1 MCFLKMGGYFK
12 INLMTIIPNPYPIRG
27 KGQSHALKLASW
39 LAKGEVML
47 FGFRDYEIELYLLPK

>member
-1 MCFLKMGGYFK
+1 MCFFEGEWTLQGKD
-12 INLMTIIPNPYPIRG
+12 NDNSSSYPIRG

-47 FGFRDYEIELYLLPK
+47 FGFGNYEIELYLFPK